1 MKEFNPKTAS
11 LATFYCKIEQFWE
24 NKSPNKPY
32 TLNDLT
38 NEFNISNRW
47 RYENYKSEKIVPLLK
62 QQVDKIESELIKAMV
77 KTPDGVKIYWQQAF
91 NYKYSIQEKQL
102 EQELNL
108 NNQQPII
115 VNLQTDIRDI
125 KKESDNNCLIILLIC

>member
-11 LATFYCKIEQFWE
+11 LSTIKRKIEEFWTD
-24 NKSPNKPY
+24 KKPDQLY
-32 TLNDLT
+32 SVNHLT
-38 NEFNISNRW
+38 NKLNLSKHW
-47 RYENYKSEKIVPLLK
+47 RQENYRSENIIPLIERNI
-62 QQVDKIESELIKAMV
+62 QKIEMEIIEFMM
-77 KTPDGVKIYWQQAF
+77 KTPDGAKTYWQRAF
-91 NYKYSIQEKQL
+91 NYKYSLQEKQL

-125 KKESDNNCLIILLIC
+125 KKEESDNNA

>member
-11 LATFYCKIEQFWE
+11 LSTFKRKIDEFWA
-24 NKSPNKPY
+24 NKKPNIPY

-38 NEFNISNRW
+38 NKFNLSRRW
-47 RYENYKSEKIVPLLK
+47 RQETYRNEKIVPLLER
-62 QQVDKIESELIKAMV
+62 QINRIESEIIEYMMRS
-77 KTPDGVKIYWQQAF
+77 PDGAKLYWQRAF
-91 NYKYSIQEKQL
+91 NYKYSLQEKQL

-125 KKESDNNCLIILLIC
+125 KKENDNNA

>member
-11 LATFYCKIEQFWE
+11 LRTFYRKIEQFWRD
-24 NKSPNKPY
+24 KSPNIPY

-38 NEFNISNRW
+38 NKLNLSRHW
-47 RYENYKSEKIVPLLK
+47 RQEIYRSEKIVALLEK
-62 QQVDKIESELIKAMV
+62 QVDKIESELIKQMV
-77 KTPDGVKIYWQQAF
+77 KTPEGTRLYWQRAF
-91 NYKYSIQEKQL
+91 NHKYSLQEKEL
-102 EQELNL
+102 EKELNL

-125 KKESDNNCLIILLIC
+125 KKETENNA

>member
-11 LATFYCKIEQFWE
+11 LSTFKRKIDEFWA
-24 NKSPNKPY
+24 NKKPNIPY

-38 NEFNISNRW
+38 NKFNLSRRW
-47 RYENYKSEKIVPLLK
+47 RQETYRNEKIVPLLER
-62 QQVDKIESELIKAMV
+62 QINRIESEIIEYMMRS
-77 KTPDGVKIYWQQAF
+77 PDGAKLYWQRAF
-91 NYKYSIQEKQL
+91 NYKYSLQEKEL
-102 EQELNL
+102 EKELNL

-125 KKESDNNCLIILLIC
+125 KKESDNNA

>member
-1 MKEFNPKTAS
+1 MQKGVKMKEFNPKTAS
-11 LATFYCKIEQFWE
+11 LRTFERKIEQFWRD
-24 NKSPNKPY
+24 KLPNIPY

-38 NEFNISNRW
+38 NKFNLSNRW
-47 RYENYKSEKIVPLLK
+47 RYENYKSEKIVPLLER
-62 QQVDKIESELIKAMV
+62 QIDKIESELIKQMV
-77 KTPDGVKIYWQQAF
+77 KTPEGTRLYWQRAF
-91 NYKYSIQEKQL
+91 NHKYSLQEKQL

-125 KKESDNNCLIILLIC
+125 KKESDNNA

>member
-11 LATFYCKIEQFWE
+11 LATFYRKIDEFWE

-38 NEFNISNRW
+38 NKFNLSHHW
-47 RYENYKSEKIVPLLK
+47 RQETYRSEKIVPLLER
-62 QQVDKIESELIKAMV
+62 QVDKIESELIKAMV
-77 KTPDGVKIYWQQAF
+77 KTPDGVKIYWQLAF
-91 NYKYSIQEKQL
+91 NYKYLIQEKQL

-125 KKESDNNCLIILLIC
+125 KKESDNNA

>member
-11 LATFYCKIEQFWE
+11 LSTIKRKIEEFWADKKH
-24 NKSPNKPY
+24 NIPY

-38 NEFNISNRW
+38 NKFNLSRKW
-47 RYENYKSEKIVPLLK
+47 RYDTYASEKIVPLIER
-62 QQVDKIESELIKAMV
+62 QINRIESEIIEYMMRS
-77 KTPDGVKIYWQQAF
+77 PDGAKLYWQRAF
-91 NYKYSIQEKQL
+91 NYKYSLQEKQL

-125 KKESDNNCLIILLIC
+125 KKENDNNA

>member
-1 MKEFNPKTAS
+1 MKEFNPKTTS
-11 LATFYCKIEQFWE
+11 LATFYRKIEQFWE

-38 NEFNISNRW
+38 NEFNLSNRW
-47 RYENYKSEKIVPLLK
+47 RYENYKSEKIVPLLER
-62 QQVDKIESELIKAMV
+62 QVDKIESELIKAMV
-77 KTPDGVKIYWQQAF
+77 KTPDGVKIYWQRAF

-125 KKESDNNCLIILLIC
+125 KKESDNNA

>member
-1 MKEFNPKTAS
+1 MKEFNPNKAS
-11 LATFYCKIEQFWE
+11 YTTIWRKIEEFWKDKE
-24 NKSPNKPY
+24 TNIPY

-38 NEFNISNRW
+38 DKLNLSSRW
-47 RYENYKSEKIVPLLK
+47 RHETYKSEKIVPYIQK
-62 QQVDKIESELIKAMV
+62 QVDKIESELIKTMV
-77 KTPDGVKIYWQQAF
+77 KTPDGVKTYWQRAF
-91 NYKYSIQEKQL
+91 NHKYSLQEKQL

-125 KKESDNNCLIILLIC
+125 KKESDNNA

>member
-11 LATFYCKIEQFWE
+11 LATFYRKIEQFWE
-24 NKSPNKPY
+24 NKSSDKPY

-38 NEFNISNRW
+38 NEFNLSRHW
-47 RYENYKSEKIVPLLK
+47 RQEIYRSEKIVPLLER
-62 QQVDKIESELIKAMV
+62 QVDKIESELIKAMV
-77 KTPDGVKIYWQQAF
+77 KTPDGVKTYWQRAF
-91 NYKYSIQEKQL
+91 NYKYSLQEKQL

-125 KKESDNNCLIILLIC
+125 KKESDNDA

>member
-11 LATFYCKIEQFWE
+11 LATFYRKIEQFWE

-47 RYENYKSEKIVPLLK
+47 RYEIYKSEKIVPLLEK
-62 QQVDKIESELIKAMV
+62 QVDIIESEIINFMMKS
-77 KTPDGVKIYWQQAF
+77 PDGAKLYWQRAF
-91 NYKYSIQEKQL
+91 NYKYS
-102 EQELNL
+102 
-108 NNQQPII
+108 
-115 VNLQTDIRDI
+115 LQ
-125 KKESDNNCLIILLIC
+125 

>member
-11 LATFYCKIEQFWE
+11 LRTFERKIEQFWRD
-24 NKSPNKPY
+24 KLPNIPY

-38 NEFNISNRW
+38 NKFNLSNRW
-47 RYENYKSEKIVPLLK
+47 RYENYKSEKIVPLLER
-62 QQVDKIESELIKAMV
+62 QIDKIESELIKQMV
-77 KTPDGVKIYWQQAF
+77 KTPEGTRLYWQRAF
-91 NYKYSIQEKQL
+91 NHKYSLQEKQL

-125 KKESDNNCLIILLIC
+125 KKESDNNA

>member
-1 MKEFNPKTAS
+1 MQKGVKMKEFNPNKAS
-11 LATFYCKIEQFWE
+11 LATFYRKIEQFWE

-38 NEFNISNRW
+38 NEFNLSNRW
-47 RYENYKSEKIVPLLK
+47 KHETYKSEKIVPLLEK
-62 QQVDKIESELIKAMV
+62 QVDRIESEIINFMMKS
-77 KTPDGVKIYWQQAF
+77 PDGAKLYWQRAF
-91 NYKYSIQEKQL
+91 NYKYSLQEKQL

-125 KKESDNNCLIILLIC
+125 KKESDNNA

>member
-11 LATFYCKIEQFWE
+11 LSTFKRKIDEFWA
-24 NKSPNKPY
+24 NKKPNIPY

-38 NEFNISNRW
+38 NKFNLSRRW
-47 RYENYKSEKIVPLLK
+47 RQETYRNEKIVPLLER
-62 QQVDKIESELIKAMV
+62 QINRIESEIIEYMMRS
-77 KTPDGVKIYWQQAF
+77 PDGAKLYWQRAF
-91 NYKYSIQEKQL
+91 NYKYSLQEKEL
-102 EQELNL
+102 EKELNL

-125 KKESDNNCLIILLIC
+125 KK

>member
-11 LATFYCKIEQFWE
+11 LSTFKRKIEEFWAD
-24 NKSPNKPY
+24 KKPNIPY

-38 NEFNISNRW
+38 NKFNLSRKW
-47 RYENYKSEKIVPLLK
+47 RYNIYASEKIVPLLER
-62 QQVDKIESELIKAMV
+62 QINRIESEIIEYMMRS
-77 KTPDGVKIYWQQAF
+77 PDGAKLYWQRAF
-91 NYKYSIQEKQL
+91 NYKYSLQEKQL

-125 KKESDNNCLIILLIC
+125 KKESDNNA

>member
-11 LATFYCKIEQFWE
+11 LSTIKRKIEEFWAD
-24 NKSPNKPY
+24 KKPNIPY

-38 NEFNISNRW
+38 NKFNLSRKW
-47 RYENYKSEKIVPLLK
+47 RYDTYASEKIVPLIER
-62 QQVDKIESELIKAMV
+62 QINRIESEIIEYMMRS
-77 KTPDGVKIYWQQAF
+77 PDGAKLYWQRAF
-91 NYKYSIQEKQL
+91 NYKYSLQEKQL

-125 KKESDNNCLIILLIC
+125 KKENDNNA

>member
-11 LATFYCKIEQFWE
+11 LSTFKRKIDEFWA
-24 NKSPNKPY
+24 NKKPNIPY

-38 NEFNISNRW
+38 NKFNLSRKW
-47 RYENYKSEKIVPLLK
+47 RYYTYASEKIVPLIER
-62 QQVDKIESELIKAMV
+62 QINRIESEIIEYMMRS
-77 KTPDGVKIYWQQAF
+77 PDGAKLYWRRAF
-91 NYKYSIQEKQL
+91 NYKYSLQEKEL
-102 EQELNL
+102 EKELNL

-125 KKESDNNCLIILLIC
+125 KKESDNNA

>member
-11 LATFYCKIEQFWE
+11 LSTFKRKIEEFWADKKH
-24 NKSPNKPY
+24 NIPY

-38 NEFNISNRW
+38 NKFNLSRHW
-47 RYENYKSEKIVPLLK
+47 RQEIYRSENIVPLIER
-62 QQVDKIESELIKAMV
+62 QINRIESEIINFMMKS
-77 KTPDGVKIYWQQAF
+77 PDGAKLYWQRAF
-91 NYKYSIQEKQL
+91 NYKYSLQEKEL
-102 EQELNL
+102 EKELNL

-125 KKESDNNCLIILLIC
+125 KKESDNNA

>member
-11 LATFYCKIEQFWE
+11 LRTFYRKIEQFWRD
-24 NKSPNKPY
+24 KSPNIPY

-38 NEFNISNRW
+38 NKLNLSRKW
-47 RYENYKSEKIVPLLK
+47 RYDSYASEKIVPLLEK
-62 QQVDKIESELIKAMV
+62 QVDKIESELIKQMV
-77 KTPDGVKIYWQQAF
+77 KTPEGTRLYWQRAF
-91 NYKYSIQEKQL
+91 NYKYSLQEKEL
-102 EQELNL
+102 EKELNL

-125 KKESDNNCLIILLIC
+125 KKETENNA

>member
-1 MKEFNPKTAS
+1 M
-11 LATFYCKIEQFWE
+11 
-24 NKSPNKPY
+24 
-32 TLNDLT
+32 NDLT
-38 NEFNISNRW
+38 NEFNLSNRW
-47 RYENYKSEKIVPLLK
+47 RYENYKSEKIVPLLER
-62 QQVDKIESELIKAMV
+62 QVDKIESELIKAMV
-77 KTPDGVKIYWQQAF
+77 KTPDGVKIYWQRAF

-125 KKESDNNCLIILLIC
+125 KKESDNNA